1 MKTLLKILSRL
12 ALGLTIVPAFLF
24 LFNLMSLET
33 VKVIMIIGTVLWI
46 ATAPIVQKR
55 NPLVHDEFQDN
66 I

>member
-12 ALGLTIVPAFLF
+12 ALGLMIVPAFLF

-33 VKVIMIIGTVLWI
+33 VKVIMIIGSVLWI
-46 ATAPIVQKR
+46 ATAPILQKR
-55 NPLVHDEFQDN
+55 NPLVHNEFQNN